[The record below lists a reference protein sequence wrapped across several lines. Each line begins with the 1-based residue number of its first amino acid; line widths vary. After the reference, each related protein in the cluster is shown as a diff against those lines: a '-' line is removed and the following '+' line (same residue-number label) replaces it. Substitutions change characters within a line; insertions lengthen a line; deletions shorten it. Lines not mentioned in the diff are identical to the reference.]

1 MTNKKDIV
9 VFDGVCVLCNRFFNW
24 LIKNDKDE
32 KFMYTNFQS
41 DFSKKNNLKLKDINS
56 VAVIKTNG
64 EKIYKVQAVYYI
76 LKKIDRY
83 FIIQILLKLLPL
95 FLTNICY
102 DLIANFRYRIFG
114 KYETCIIPNENVR
127 KNFIN

>member
-1 MTNKKDIV
+1 MTSKRDIV

-24 LIKNDKDE
+24 LIKNDKNE

-41 DFSKKNNLKLKDINS
+41 NFSKKNNLKLKEINS

-83 FIIQILLKLLPL
+83 FIVQILLKLLPL

>member
-1 MTNKKDIV
+1 MKTKKDIV
-9 VFDGVCVLCNRFFNW
+9 VFDGVCVLCNKSFKW
-24 LIKNDKDE
+24 LIKNDKEE

-41 DFSKKNNLKLKDINS
+41 NYSRKNNMKLKEINS
-56 VAVIKTNG
+56 VAVIKANG

-83 FIIQILLKLLPL
+83 FIVRILIKLLPL

-114 KYETCIIPNENVR
+114 KYKTCIIPSENIR

>member
-1 MTNKKDIV
+1 MTSKKDIV

-24 LIKNDKDE
+24 LVKNDKDE

-41 DFSKKNNLKLKDINS
+41 DFSKKNNLKLKEINS

-83 FIIQILLKLLPL
+83 FIVQILLKLLPL

>member
-1 MTNKKDIV
+1 MISKKDIV

-24 LIKNDKDE
+24 LIKNDKDK

-41 DFSKKNNLKLKDINS
+41 NFSRKNNLKLTEINS

-83 FIIQILLKLLPL
+83 FIVRILLKLLPL

>member
-1 MTNKKDIV
+1 MTSKKDIV

-83 FIIQILLKLLPL
+83 FIVRILLKLLPL

-102 DLIANFRYRIFG
+102 DLIANCRYRIFG
-114 KYETCIIPNENVR
+114 KYKTCIIPNENIR

>member
-1 MTNKKDIV
+1 MTSKKDIV

-64 EKIYKVQAVYYI
+64 EKIYKAQAVYYI

-83 FIIQILLKLLPL
+83 FIVQILLKLLPL

-114 KYETCIIPNENVR
+114 KYETCIIPNENIR

>member
-83 FIIQILLKLLPL
+83 FIVQMLLKLLPL

-114 KYETCIIPNENVR
+114 KYKTCIIPNENVR

>member
-1 MTNKKDIV
+1 MISKKDIV

-24 LIKNDKDE
+24 LIKNDKNE

-56 VAVIKTNG
+56 VAVIRTNG

-83 FIIQILLKLLPL
+83 FIVRILLKLLPL

>member
-1 MTNKKDIV
+1 MTSKKDIV
-9 VFDGVCVLCNRFFNW
+9 VFHGVCVLCNRFFNW

-83 FIIQILLKLLPL
+83 FIVQILLKLLPL

>member
-1 MTNKKDIV
+1 MTSKKDIV
-9 VFDGVCVLCNRFFNW
+9 VFYGVCVLCNRFFNW

-83 FIIQILLKLLPL
+83 FIVQILLKLLPL

-102 DLIANFRYRIFG
+102 DLIANFIG
-114 KYETCIIPNENVR
+114 VVIILLINSFIKWQ
-127 KNFIN
+127 KNF

>member
-1 MTNKKDIV
+1 MISKKDIV

-83 FIIQILLKLLPL
+83 FIVQILLKLLPL

>member
-1 MTNKKDIV
+1 MTSKKDIV

-41 DFSKKNNLKLKDINS
+41 NFSKKNNLKLKDINS
-56 VAVIKTNG
+56 VAVIKING

-83 FIIQILLKLLPL
+83 FIVQILLKLLPL

-114 KYETCIIPNENVR
+114 KYETCISPNENVR

>member
-1 MTNKKDIV
+1 MISKKDIV

-64 EKIYKVQAVYYI
+64 EKVYKVQAVYYI

-83 FIIQILLKLLPL
+83 FIVQILLKLLPL

>member
-1 MTNKKDIV
+1 MTRKRDIV

-64 EKIYKVQAVYYI
+64 EKVYKVQAVYYI

-83 FIIQILLKLLPL
+83 FIVRILLKLLPL

>member
-1 MTNKKDIV
+1 MTSKKDIV

-24 LIKNDKDE
+24 LVKNDKDE

-83 FIIQILLKLLPL
+83 FIVQILLKLLPL

>member
-1 MTNKKDIV
+1 MTSKKDIV

-83 FIIQILLKLLPL
+83 FIVQILLKLLPL

-114 KYETCIIPNENVR
+114 KYETCIIPNENSR

>member
-1 MTNKKDIV
+1 MTSKKDIV
-9 VFDGVCVLCNRFFNW
+9 VFDGVCVLCNKFFNW

-64 EKIYKVQAVYYI
+64 EKIYKVEAVYYI

-83 FIIQILLKLLPL
+83 FIVQILLKLLPL

>member
-1 MTNKKDIV
+1 MTSKKDIV
-9 VFDGVCVLCNRFFNW
+9 VFDGVCVLCNRFFSW

-83 FIIQILLKLLPL
+83 FIVQILLKLLPL

>member
-1 MTNKKDIV
+1 
-9 VFDGVCVLCNRFFNW
+9 
-24 LIKNDKDE
+24 
-32 KFMYTNFQS
+32 MYTNFQS

-64 EKIYKVQAVYYI
+64 EKVYKVQAVYYI

-83 FIIQILLKLLPL
+83 FIVQILLKLLPL

-114 KYETCIIPNENVR
+114 R
-127 KNFIN
+127 KIFKSYFCSIFTSAPLTR

>member
-1 MTNKKDIV
+1 MTSKKDIV

-83 FIIQILLKLLPL
+83 FIVQILLKLLPL

-127 KNFIN
+127 KTFIN

>member
-1 MTNKKDIV
+1 MTSKKDIV

-83 FIIQILLKLLPL
+83 FIVQILLKLLPL

>member
-1 MTNKKDIV
+1 MTSKKDIV

-76 LKKIDRY
+76 LKEIDRY
-83 FIIQILLKLLPL
+83 FIVQILLKLLPL

>member
-1 MTNKKDIV
+1 MISKKDIV

-24 LIKNDKDE
+24 LIKNDKNE

-41 DFSKKNNLKLKDINS
+41 NFSKKNNLKLKDINS

-83 FIIQILLKLLPL
+83 FIVRILLKLLPL

>member
-1 MTNKKDIV
+1 MTTKKDIV

-32 KFMYTNFQS
+32 EFMYTNFQS

-83 FIIQILLKLLPL
+83 FIVRILLKLLPL

>member
-1 MTNKKDIV
+1 MISKKDIV

-83 FIIQILLKLLPL
+83 FIVQILIKLLPL

>member
-1 MTNKKDIV
+1 MTSKKDIV

-64 EKIYKVQAVYYI
+64 EKIYKVHAVYYI
-76 LKKIDRY
+76 LKEIDRY
-83 FIIQILLKLLPL
+83 FIVQILLKLLPL

>member
-1 MTNKKDIV
+1 MTIKKDIV
-9 VFDGVCVLCNRFFNW
+9 VFDGVCVLCNKFFNW

-64 EKIYKVQAVYYI
+64 EKIYKVEAVYYI

-83 FIIQILLKLLPL
+83 FIVQILLKLLPL

>member
-1 MTNKKDIV
+1 MTSKKDIV

-76 LKKIDRY
+76 LKKIDRD
-83 FIIQILLKLLPL
+83 FIVQILLKLLPL

>member
-1 MTNKKDIV
+1 MTSKKDIV

-32 KFMYTNFQS
+32 KFLYTNFQS

-83 FIIQILLKLLPL
+83 FIVRILLKLLPL

>member
-1 MTNKKDIV
+1 MISKKDIV

-64 EKIYKVQAVYYI
+64 EKVYKVQAVYYI

-83 FIIQILLKLLPL
+83 FIVRILLKLLPL

>member
-1 MTNKKDIV
+1 MKNKKDIV

-24 LIKNDKDE
+24 LIKNDKDK

-41 DFSKKNNLKLKDINS
+41 NFSRKNNLKLTEINS

-83 FIIQILLKLLPL
+83 FIVRILLKLLPL

>member
-1 MTNKKDIV
+1 MTSKKDIV

>member
-1 MTNKKDIV
+1 MISKKDIV

-24 LIKNDKDE
+24 LIKNDKNE

-83 FIIQILLKLLPL
+83 FIVRILLKLLPL